1 MYDSHNLGRVLV
13 EGNFE
18 TIKKYDHPFLKN
30 ISSEEAEE
38 KEKKTEKVKF
48 DAKDGERVQEK
59 NLETKKE
66 GEIGWRNF
74 WNYIRASDTVY
85 LFFIWVIVKIGA
97 VALFMLSDVQF
108 SQIGD
113 TAEKDRLIKRRV

>member
-1 MYDSHNLGRVLV
+1 MA
-13 EGNFE
+13 
-18 TIKKYDHPFLKN
+18 N
-30 ISSEEAEE
+30 ITSEEEEE

-97 VALFMLSDVQF
+97 VALFMLSDIQF

-113 TAEKDRLIKRRV
+113 TAEKDRLL